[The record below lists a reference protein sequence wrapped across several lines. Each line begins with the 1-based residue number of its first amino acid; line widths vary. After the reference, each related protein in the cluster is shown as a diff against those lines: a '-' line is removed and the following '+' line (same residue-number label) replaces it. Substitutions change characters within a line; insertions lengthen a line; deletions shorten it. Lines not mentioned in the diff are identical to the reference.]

1 MGTQTPI
8 ILLILLILS
17 KHIPSPPVLGQIK
30 STCPKLRLFKS
41 AFSGISFNLLFL
53 LFFVAKNSL
62 ELWGRAPPKSLPFG
76 NQQPVR
82 RSAAPAGHVFSPC
95 RVDFAAQHLQPP
107 CTSITAQCDMRFCN
121 YLTFFLSCYVYKTV
135 PHMVLISRT
144 ITPPP
149 FGRVPLAAKAGMWY
163 HTRQLTNVRL
173 LTGRLSTERKVS

>member
-1 MGTQTPI
+1 MDTQTPI

-30 STCPKLRLFKS
+30 STCPMLRLFKS

-121 YLTFFLSCYVYKTV
+121 YLSHHHAASFWQSPTCREGRNVVSY
-135 PHMVLISRT
+135 
-144 ITPPP
+144 TPVDKRAFVNWP
-149 FGRVPLAAKAGMWY
+149 FVNGTKGELK
-163 HTRQLTNVRL
+163 
-173 LTGRLSTERKVS
+173 